1 MSDKNYCQITIDI
14 FQKYADDNLESKLF
28 WKFIKMDFENWIK
41 KYEDTIN
48 SKTWNILKTF
58 CFLSDVW
65 INNYKNYGSWS
76 KILIKFIIATKYNT
90 KFKDWDK
97 NCIK

>member
-1 MSDKNYCQITIDI
+1 MSDKNYCKITIDI

-48 SKTWNILKTF
+48 SKT
-58 CFLSDVW
+58 
-65 INNYKNYGSWS
+65 
-76 KILIKFIIATKYNT
+76 
-90 KFKDWDK
+90 
-97 NCIK
+97 